1 MNQQIA
7 QILKQ
12 LQSIWAQLG
21 LNQRITIAATTLAV
35 LVGLGSLGFWSSRP
49 SYSLLY
55 GKLDESEA
63 AKVVGFLDEAK
74 VSYQVRGAGS
84 IYVPTDK
91 VHSTRMQLAS
101 KGLPKGEG
109 VGFEIFDR
117 SNFGISDFVQ
127 RANYLRAVQG
137 ELARTISQVD
147 SIETA
152 RVMIVMPENRL
163 LISDKNKPTA
173 SVFVKVRGNAQLPQ
187 QNVNAIRFLVANS
200 VEGLQPNHV
209 SVVDNLGNVLSDS
222 LEPDSVVGMTQTQL
236 EVRKKLE
243 QYLSK
248 KAEGM
253 LDTVLGSGNSVVRV
267 AADINFDSMTR
278 EEVKFDPESQ
288 VKRIET
294 TTDENTDST
303 TPSPSGV
310 PGVTVNANGET
321 NSVSTASQNNNR
333 TRKKVTSNQYEISK
347 ITSNLVQAAGS
358 VSRLS
363 AAVFVAAKTE
373 GTGANRK
380 TVARTKEEL
389 DKIRKIVQSALG
401 IQEGAQSTRKDEIT
415 LEEFPFNDQSTTELT
430 TTLQKD
436 QSRQFWIQMVQTAV
450 YPILALAVLVV
461 LLKLFKRA
469 PDVDIPVGVPV
480 GEGTTYVNG
489 QNANATTNAKEGT
502 SVRTPSGV
510 VTVEVLNQLIRE
522 NPQNMTQAIRGW
534 MTRGQN
540 K

>member
-7 QILKQ
+7 QIFKQ
-12 LQSIWAQLG
+12 LQGIWGQLG

-35 LVGLGSLGFWSSRP
+35 LVGLGTLGFWSSRP

-55 GKLDESEA
+55 GKLDEAEA
-63 AKVVGFLDEAK
+63 SKVAAFLDEAK
-74 VSYQVRGAGS
+74 ISYQVRGAGS
-84 IYVPTDK
+84 IYVSEDK
-91 VHSTRMQLAS
+91 VHAIRMQLAS

-163 LISDKNKPTA
+163 LVSDKNKPTA

-187 QNVNAIRFLVANS
+187 QNVTAIRFLVANS
-200 VEGLQPNHV
+200 VEGLQPNRV
-209 SVVDNLGNVLSDS
+209 SVVDNLGNVLSDNQ
-222 LEPDSVVGMTQTQL
+222 EPDSVVGMTQTQL

-253 LDTVLGSGNSVVRV
+253 LDTVLGPGNSVVRV

-294 TTDENTDST
+294 ITDENTDSN
-303 TPSPSGV
+303 TPSPSGA
-310 PGVTVNANGET
+310 PGVATNANGET
-321 NSVSTASQNNNR
+321 NAVASVSQNSNR
-333 TRKKVTSNQYEISK
+333 MRKKVTSNQYEINK

-358 VSRLS
+358 VSRIS
-363 AAVFVAAKTE
+363 AAVFVAAKME
-373 GTGANRK
+373 GTSANRK
-380 TVARTKEEL
+380 PVVRTKEEL
-389 DKIRKIVQSALG
+389 EKIRKIVQSALG
-401 IQEGAQSTRKDEIT
+401 IQEGAQSLRKDEIT
-415 LEEFPFNDQSTTELT
+415 LEEFPFNDQPATELT
-430 TTLQKD
+430 QTLQKD
-436 QSRQFWIQMVQTAV
+436 QTRQFWINIVQTAI
-450 YPILALAVLVV
+450 YPILALGVLIV
-461 LLKLFKRA
+461 LLKIFKRA
-469 PDVDIPVGVPV
+469 PDVDIPIGVAVGQ
-480 GEGTTYVNG
+480 GSNG
-489 QNANATTNAKEGT
+489 PGNTTTNGKGEPGI
-502 SVRTPSGV
+502 RTPSGV
-510 VTVEVLNQLIRE
+510 VTVDVLNQLIRE

-534 MTRGQN
+534 MTRGQ

>member
-12 LQSIWAQLG
+12 LQAIWAQLG
-21 LNQRITIAATTLAV
+21 LNQRITIAAATVAV

-63 AKVVGFLDEAK
+63 AKVVAFLDEAK
-74 VSYQVRGAGS
+74 VSYQVRGSGS
-84 IYVPTDK
+84 IFVSADK
-91 VHSTRMQLAS
+91 VHSIRMQLAS

-137 ELARTISQVD
+137 ELARTIGQVD
-147 SIETA
+147 SIEMA

-200 VEGLQPNHV
+200 VEGLQPSHV

-222 LEPDSVVGMTQTQL
+222 LEPDSAVGMTQTQL
-236 EVRKKLE
+236 EIRKKLE

-253 LDTVLGSGNSVVRV
+253 LDTVLGAGNSVVRV

-303 TPSPSGV
+303 NPSPSGV

-321 NSVSTASQNNNR
+321 NSLSTVSQNSNR

-380 TVARTKEEL
+380 TVTRTKEEL

-401 IQEGAQSTRKDEIT
+401 IQEGTQSTRKDEIT
-415 LEEFPFNDQSTTELT
+415 LEEFPFNDQTTTELT

-436 QSRQFWIQMVQTAV
+436 QSRQFWIQMVQTAI

-489 QNANATTNAKEGT
+489 QTANATTNGKEGM
-502 SVRTPSGV
+502 SVRTPTGV

-534 MTRGQN
+534 MTRGPN

>member
-1 MNQQIA
+1 
-7 QILKQ
+7 
-12 LQSIWAQLG
+12 
-21 LNQRITIAATTLAV
+21 
-35 LVGLGSLGFWSSRP
+35 
-49 SYSLLY
+49 
-55 GKLDESEA
+55 
-63 AKVVGFLDEAK
+63 
-74 VSYQVRGAGS
+74 
-84 IYVPTDK
+84 
-91 VHSTRMQLAS
+91 
-101 KGLPKGEG
+101 
-109 VGFEIFDR
+109 
-117 SNFGISDFVQ
+117 
-127 RANYLRAVQG
+127 
-137 ELARTISQVD
+137 
-147 SIETA
+147 
-152 RVMIVMPENRL
+152 VMIVMPENRL

-200 VEGLQPNHV
+200 VEGLQPSHV

-222 LEPDSVVGMTQTQL
+222 LEPDSAVGMTQTQL
-236 EVRKKLE
+236 EIRKKLE

-253 LDTVLGSGNSVVRV
+253 LDTVLGAGNSVVRV

-303 TPSPSGV
+303 NPSPSGV

-321 NSVSTASQNNNR
+321 NSLSTVSQNSNR

-373 GTGANRK
+373 GTGTNRK
-380 TVARTKEEL
+380 TVTRTKEEL

-401 IQEGAQSTRKDEIT
+401 IQEGTQSTRKDEIT
-415 LEEFPFNDQSTTELT
+415 LEEFPFNDQTTTELT

-436 QSRQFWIQMVQTAV
+436 QSRQFWIQMVQTAI

-489 QNANATTNAKEGT
+489 QTANATTNGKEGM
-502 SVRTPSGV
+502 SVRTPTGV

-534 MTRGQN
+534 MTRGPN